1 MKTFK
6 VATALQL
13 IFLFG
18 CLIVIVFMQPLYHG
32 FQSEALETVCLILF
46 CIGGLISVSPIGLIG
61 IVLTFVECFSTD
73 LKKSKKIL
81 IWTVV
86 SPFLLASAWLVAACL
101 FGERGA
107 GV

>member
-18 CLIVIVFMQPLYHG
+18 CLLVIAFMQPLYHG
-32 FQSEALETVCLILF
+32 LQNEALEAICLILF
-46 CIGGLISVSPIGLIG
+46 FIGGLISVSPIGLIG
-61 IVLTFVECFSTD
+61 IVLTFVECFSTN

-81 IWTVV
+81 IWTLV
-86 SPFLLASAWLVAACL
+86 SPVLLASAWLVAAFL
-101 FGERGA
+101 FMERA
-107 GV
+107 SGV